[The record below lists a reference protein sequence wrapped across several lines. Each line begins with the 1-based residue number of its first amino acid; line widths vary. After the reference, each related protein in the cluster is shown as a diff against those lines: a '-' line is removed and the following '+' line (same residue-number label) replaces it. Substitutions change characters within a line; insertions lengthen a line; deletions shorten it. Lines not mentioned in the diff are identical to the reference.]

1 MAAEIVGPLW
11 MAHEQA
17 RPGQA
22 EMMQHII
29 AALKAEGHHLAAA
42 PTGIGKTAASL
53 AGCLHHTRDVEI
65 DSAPIMFLTG
75 RQSQHRIVV
84 ETVRSINERI
94 PAGKAKVGLVD
105 LIGQAGMCIQPIA
118 TESKALFSRLCAG
131 MRADRSCKP
140 WMATAPSISEKI
152 LAKPLHVEELV
163 ELARN
168 HSETGRKCQICPWKA
183 ARETA
188 KYADII
194 VCDYNHIFNDD
205 VREATLSAMGI
216 SLDEVIIVVDEAHN
230 LPARIRRGLERKLS
244 PEMVRNAQFEMEEYS
259 GILSET
265 EGADTSHLIWATE
278 VLKTLRKEMTPWFRN
293 MYSRLD
299 ALEVQPKQKKTTEMK
314 IESEELIQVLN
325 DSMQAVD
332 GRGVQMKLGE
342 VSKPSS
348 SKRGFVDL
356 CASLMSVEI
365 EVDDSDEDSERELA
379 CHRLVALLEV
389 FHRHGESAALV
400 LRFDSSG
407 NSGTIS
413 THLLDAGV
421 VSGPI
426 FKKAKGSV
434 LMSGTLHPPK
444 MFADLLSL
452 PTNKTTMETYESPF
466 LSEKRPVAI
475 ANDVTTKWKGRGT
488 ENTKRIQSHIEALI
502 EASPGHV
509 AVFAPSYAQLQ
520 EYVGEHRWRVS
531 RVIHEDSSW
540 SKSRADKLLQDLE
553 RERESGRKV
562 LLAGVFGGRL
572 SEGIDYHQNLLT
584 AVACIGIP
592 MAPPSVVS
600 DALKDYYA
608 SRFGKDLS
616 WRYATTQPAVNSV
629 LQAMGRPI
637 RAMGDRAFI
646 LLLDQRLTTWTYK
659 KCLPSNISPL
669 ICADSQMTSSY
680 AKRFFKRNP

>member
-1 MAAEIVGPLW
+1 
-11 MAHEQA
+11 
-17 RPGQA
+17 
-22 EMMQHII
+22 
-29 AALKAEGHHLAAA
+29 
-42 PTGIGKTAASL
+42 
-53 AGCLHHTRDVEI
+53 
-65 DSAPIMFLTG
+65 
-75 RQSQHRIVV
+75 
-84 ETVRSINERI
+84 
-94 PAGKAKVGLVD
+94 
-105 LIGQAGMCIQPIA
+105 
-118 TESKALFSRLCAG
+118 
-131 MRADRSCKP
+131 
-140 WMATAPSISEKI
+140 
-152 LAKPLHVEELV
+152 
-163 ELARN
+163 
-168 HSETGRKCQICPWKA
+168 
-183 ARETA
+183 
-188 KYADII
+188 
-194 VCDYNHIFNDD
+194 
-205 VREATLSAMGI
+205 
-216 SLDEVIIVVDEAHN
+216 
-230 LPARIRRGLERKLS
+230 
-244 PEMVRNAQFEMEEYS
+244 
-259 GILSET
+259 
-265 EGADTSHLIWATE
+265 
-278 VLKTLRKEMTPWFRN
+278 
-293 MYSRLD
+293 
-299 ALEVQPKQKKTTEMK
+299 
-314 IESEELIQVLN
+314 
-325 DSMQAVD
+325 
-332 GRGVQMKLGE
+332 
-342 VSKPSS
+342 
-348 SKRGFVDL
+348 
-356 CASLMSVEI
+356 
-365 EVDDSDEDSERELA
+365 
-379 CHRLVALLEV
+379 
-389 FHRHGESAALV
+389 
-400 LRFDSSG
+400 
-407 NSGTIS
+407 
-413 THLLDAGV
+413 
-421 VSGPI
+421 
-426 FKKAKGSV
+426 
-434 LMSGTLHPPK
+434 

-584 AVACIGIP
+584 AVVCIGIP